1 MKFLKTMLILTIV
14 LSLALSASCVFLEG
28 AVQYIGSRNLG
39 TDNIMLEGEEIML
52 PNPDR
57 EGKVSLE
64 QAIEQR
70 RSIRQFTDA
79 PLDKQQVSQL
89 LWAAQGI
96 TEQATGYRASP
107 SAGAL
112 YPLEIFLVDQEG
124 VYHYQPQ
131 GHQMV
136 QISTD
141 DIRQLIASCA
151 LGQQSVAQ
159 APASIII
166 TAIYDRTMAGYGDR
180 GIRYADI
187 EAGHACQ
194 NILLQATALGLGAVP
209 IGAFRDQCINDA
221 LGLDQDFTPLYVVPV
236 GYPDQ
241 S

>member
-1 MKFLKTMLILTIV
+1 MKFLKTILILTV
-14 LSLALSASCVFLEG
+14 ALSLTLSASCVFFEG
-28 AVQYIGSRNLG
+28 AGQYIGSRNLG
-39 TDNIMLEGEEIML
+39 TDNMMLEGEEIML

-57 EGKVSLE
+57 EGKVPLE

-70 RSIRQFTDA
+70 RSIRQFSDA
-79 PLDKQQVSQL
+79 PLDKQQISQL

-112 YPLEIFLVDQEG
+112 YPLEIFLVSIDG

-136 QISTD
+136 QLFTE

-151 LGQQSVAQ
+151 LGQQPVAQ
-159 APASIII
+159 APVSIII
-166 TAIYDRTMAGYGDR
+166 TAIYDRTTARYGDR
-180 GIRYADI
+180 GIRYTDI

-209 IGAFRDQCINDA
+209 IGAFSEQCINEA
-221 LGLDQDFTPLYVVPV
+221 LGLDQDFTPLYVIPV

-241 S
+241 